1 MLWLKDNLQN
11 GLNRANDKAL
21 SNPHKVQK
29 YAILPRDFSVHGQEL
44 GPTLKLKRNF
54 VMKKYKDII
63 EKMY

>member
-1 MLWLKDNLQN
+1 M
-11 GLNRANDKAL
+11 NRANDKAL

-29 YAILPRDFSVHGQEL
+29 YAILPRDFSVHGEEL

>member
-1 MLWLKDNLQN
+1 MKDNLHN

-29 YAILPRDFSVHGQEL
+29 YAILPRDFSVHGEEL

-54 VMKKYKDII
+54 VVKKYKDII